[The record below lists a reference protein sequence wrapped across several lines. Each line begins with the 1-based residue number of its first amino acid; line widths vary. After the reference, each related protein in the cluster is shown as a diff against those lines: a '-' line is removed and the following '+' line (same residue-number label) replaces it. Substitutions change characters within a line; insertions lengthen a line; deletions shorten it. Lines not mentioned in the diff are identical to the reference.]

1 MQIIK
6 TPLNQVNPQ
15 SQAELISYVDPSLI
29 DALNPSVIFVPG
41 GSYTDIDFK
50 QCEKVEL

>member
-15 SQAELISYVDPSLI
+15 SQAELISYVDPSLT
-29 DALNPSVIFVPG
+29 DALNPALIL
-41 GSYTDIDFK
+41 YREALILTLI
-50 QCEKVEL
+50 